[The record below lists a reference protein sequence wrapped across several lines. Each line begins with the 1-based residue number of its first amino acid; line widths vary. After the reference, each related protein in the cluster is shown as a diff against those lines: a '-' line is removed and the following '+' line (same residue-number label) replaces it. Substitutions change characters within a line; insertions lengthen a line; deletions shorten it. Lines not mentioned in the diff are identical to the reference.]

1 MSEIEPVTMSYIRRE
16 HTLLLYYKIIQYFS
30 EVEYRQTLLISTESD
45 TKREKTKTEK
55 V

>member
-16 HTLLLYYKIIQYFS
+16 HTLLLYYKIIQY
-30 EVEYRQTLLISTESD
+30 RQTLLISTESD